1 MVVSQPYNL
10 NQNKNGFFLIKEADF
25 IFYISMILLNLDKAN
40 NENSII
46 ETI

>member
-1 MVVSQPYNL
+1 MIVSQPYNL
-10 NQNKNGFFLIKEADF
+10 NQNKNDFFLIKEADF